1 MRGGSGPGGG
11 WRTSI
16 LVFAILEFVV
26 LVVIVYLIV
35 RRR

>member
-1 MRGGSGPGGG
+1 MRSGSGPGGG
-11 WRTSI
+11 WRIPI

-26 LVVIVYLIV
+26 LVVVVYLIV